1 MFGTG
6 AGGTRPVIQ
15 RNSLRE
21 QIAGAL
27 REEMMA
33 GRLAAGRNFTVKE
46 IAELYG
52 VSATPA
58 REALVDLAAQGLLR
72 AEHHRGFTVPEFGW
86 DDFLE
91 IFESRV
97 LITDSYFRRLAAHPG
112 APDDSRLPSLR
123 RRADAAVRAARA
135 GNLDV
140 MVGCDRRFWQEVAGL
155 LGNRRIA
162 DYLDWLRVQ
171 SWMFAARYLRS
182 MPELG
187 GVCWDS
193 HLDLVDAIEARDVPR
208 VHRIVCEYNLFTVG
222 LLAELAGQQ
231 VETVG
236 VLPLLTGR
244 PVAAPGGPGAQ
255 DGPVAARAPR
265 TAEEPAEEAEA
276 GSALRPDSAARLPWT
291 EGGAGPEQSAPGT
304 APHPEEPGREAGGA
318 RGHERESGHELGREL
333 GRELGLGLGLVPQP
347 RSVPYG
353 RFGRRLPEPPS
364 GRLPEGRPG
373 PHRAPGR

>member
-1 MFGTG
+1 MPDNG
-6 AGGTRPVIQ
+6 AGDTPRPVIH

-58 REALVDLAAQGLLR
+58 REALVDLGAQGLLR
-72 AEHHRGFTVPEFGW
+72 AEHHRGFTVPELGW
-86 DDFLE
+86 DDFVE

-97 LITDSYFRRLAAHPG
+97 LITDSFHRQYVARRAL
-112 APDDSRLPSLR
+112 PDLSRLPSLH

-140 MVGCDRRFWQEVAGL
+140 MVGCDRRFWQEVGAL

-171 SWMFAARYLRS
+171 SWMFAARYLREL
-182 MPELG
+182 PALG
-187 GVCWDS
+187 GVCWER
-193 HLDLVDAIEARDVPR
+193 HQDLVRAIEARDSVGA
-208 VHRIVCEYNLFTVG
+208 HRIVCEYNLYTVR
-222 LLAELAGQQ
+222 LLAGLAGQPLES
-231 VETVG
+231 VTVLG
-236 VLPLLTGR
+236 LLTEFVGQEPP
-244 PVAAPGGPGAQ
+244 PVPVEPPPAPPAPPEPAA
-255 DGPVAARAPR
+255 GPVAGAAG
-265 TAEEPAEEAEA
+265 AE
-276 GSALRPDSAARLPWT
+276 R
-291 EGGAGPEQSAPGT
+291 
-304 APHPEEPGREAGGA
+304 GR
-318 RGHERESGHELGREL
+318 RGDEVGREL

-347 RSVPYG
+347 RTTPYG
-353 RFGRRLPEPPS
+353 RFGRRLPEPPPEPPR
-364 GRLPEGRPG
+364 GRSD
-373 PHRAPGR
+373 PHAAPGR

>member
-1 MFGTG
+1 MPVNG
-6 AGGTRPVIQ
+6 AGDTPRPVIQ

-58 REALVDLAAQGLLR
+58 REALVDLGAQGLLR
-72 AEHHRGFTVPEFGW
+72 AEHHRGFTVPELGW
-86 DDFLE
+86 EDFLE

-97 LITDSYFRRLAAHPG
+97 LLTDSFHRQFATRRAL
-112 APDDSRLPSLR
+112 PDLSRLPSLH

-171 SWMFAARYLRS
+171 SWMFAAPYLREMS
-182 MPELG
+182 GLA
-187 GVCWDS
+187 GVCWDR
-193 HLDLVDAIEARDVPR
+193 HPELVGAIEARDLADAY
-208 VHRIVCEYNLFTVG
+208 RIICEYNLDTAR
-222 LLAELAGQQ
+222 LLAELAGQPLES
-231 VETVG
+231 VTVLG
-236 VLPLLTGR
+236 LLTETTGDGSQSP
-244 PVAAPGGPGAQ
+244 PVPGGPPAAPESSPGLPSGPAQGPAAEPGAE
-255 DGPVAARAPR
+255 PAAARAERPPR
-265 TAEEPAEEAEA
+265 GDEV
-276 GSALRPDSAARLPWT
+276 
-291 EGGAGPEQSAPGT
+291 
-304 APHPEEPGREAGGA
+304 
-318 RGHERESGHELGREL
+318 GREL

-353 RFGRRLPEPPS
+353 RFGRRLPPSPPETP
-364 GRLPEGRPG
+364 RGRPD
-373 PHRAPGR
+373 PHAAPGR

>member
-1 MFGTG
+1 MSGTG
-6 AGGTRPVIQ
+6 AGDTRPVIH

-46 IAELYG
+46 IADLYG

-58 REALVDLAAQGLLR
+58 REALVDLGAQGLLR
-72 AEHHRGFTVPEFGW
+72 TEHHRGFTVPELGW

-91 IFESRV
+91 IFEARV
-97 LITDSYFRRLAAHPG
+97 LLTDSYVRQLALRPETSDTDA
-112 APDDSRLPSLR
+112 RLPSLR

-155 LGNRRIA
+155 LGNRRIG

-171 SWMFAARYLRS
+171 SWMFAAPYLRG
-182 MPELG
+182 MPRLD
-187 GVCWDS
+187 GVCWDR
-193 HLDLVDAIEARDVPR
+193 HLDLVDAIAVRDLTGAY
-208 VHRIVCEYNLFTVG
+208 RIICEYNLFTVR
-222 LLAELAGQQ
+222 LLAELTGRPL
-231 VETVG
+231 ESVG
-236 VLPLLTGR
+236 VLPLLTAGLG
-244 PVAAPGGPGAQ
+244 PAEPAPAAGSDAGPDGPAADGSGPGAPAA
-255 DGPVAARAPR
+255 GAVASP
-265 TAEEPAEEAEA
+265 A
-276 GSALRPDSAARLPWT
+276 GSSAGEDTDTGGSAGGSGGPARPEPPHSADATAGRARL
-291 EGGAGPEQSAPGT
+291 
-304 APHPEEPGREAGGA
+304 RD
-318 RGHERESGHELGREL
+318 RELGLEL

-347 RSVPYG
+347 RSVAFT
-353 RFGRRLPEPPS
+353 RFGRRPADPPS
-364 GRLPEGRPG
+364 GHLPEGRPD

>member
-1 MFGTG
+1 MSGTG

-91 IFESRV
+91 IFETRV
-97 LITDSYFRRLAAHPG
+97 LITDAFFRQLTLRPEL
-112 APDDSRLPSLR
+112 PDATRLPSLR

-140 MVGCDRRFWQEVAGL
+140 MVGCDRRFWQGVAGL
-155 LGNRRIA
+155 TGNRRIA
-162 DYLDWLRVQ
+162 DHLDWLRVQ
-171 SWMFAARYLRS
+171 SWMYAAPLLRA
-182 MPELG
+182 MPLA
-187 GVCWDS
+187 GVCWTG
-193 HLDLVDAIEARDVPR
+193 HLDLVDAIEARDAATAK
-208 VHRIVCEYNLFTVG
+208 RILDEYNLFTAQ
-222 LLAELAGQQ
+222 LLAELSG
-231 VETVG
+231 EPLESVG
-236 VLPLLTGR
+236 VLPLLTEPPAPAAE
-244 PVAAPGGPGAQ
+244 PVTTAEPAAPGAEPPVPVPTEPPVPPAELPVPTVPTEPTAA
-255 DGPVAARAPR
+255 GPVREGDGTERGAAAGEARADARRGGYP
-265 TAEEPAEEAEA
+265 E
-276 GSALRPDSAARLPWT
+276 LRRST
-291 EGGAGPEQSAPGT
+291 T
-304 APHPEEPGREAGGA
+304 F
-318 RGHERESGHELGREL
+318 
-333 GRELGLGLGLVPQP
+333 GLGLGLVPQP
-347 RSVPYG
+347 RSVPFG
-353 RFGRRLPEPPS
+353 RFA
-364 GRLPEGRPG
+364 GRPADPVAEPG
-373 PHRAPGR
+373 PGARPDPYGTPGR

>member
-1 MFGTG
+1 MPVDG
-6 AGGTRPVIQ
+6 AGTPRPVIH

-58 REALVDLAAQGLLR
+58 REALVDLGAQGLLR
-72 AEHHRGFTVPEFGW
+72 AEHHRGFTVPELCW

-97 LITDSYFRRLAAHPG
+97 LLTDSFHRQFSTRRAL
-112 APDDSRLPSLR
+112 PDLSRLPSLR

-155 LGNRRIA
+155 LGNRRVA

-171 SWMFAARYLRS
+171 SWMFAAPYLRA
-182 MPELG
+182 MPGLA
-187 GVCWDS
+187 GVCWDR
-193 HLDLVDAIEARDVPR
+193 HQDLVGAIEAHDLAGAY
-208 VHRIVCEYNLFTVG
+208 RIICEYNLATAR
-222 LLAELAGQQ
+222 LLAELAGQPLES
-231 VETVG
+231 VTVLG
-236 VLPLLTGR
+236 LLTETTGTQPP
-244 PVAAPGGPGAQ
+244 PVPVEPSAAEPGPGS
-255 DGPVAARAPR
+255 VV
-265 TAEEPAEEAEA
+265 EPATPAEPA
-276 GSALRPDSAARLPWT
+276 DRATPAEPADRA
-291 EGGAGPEQSAPGT
+291 
-304 APHPEEPGREAGGA
+304 EPGEPGA
-318 RGHERESGHELGREL
+318 VRGERPLRGDEVGREL

-347 RSVPYG
+347 RAVPYG
-353 RFGRRLPEPPS
+353 RFGRRPSPAPPEAP
-364 GRLPEGRPG
+364 LGRPD
-373 PHRAPGR
+373 PHAAPGR

>member
-1 MFGTG
+1 MAGNG
-6 AGGTRPVIQ
+6 AGDTRPVIR

-33 GRLAAGRNFTVKE
+33 GRLEAGRNFTVKE

-58 REALVDLAAQGLLR
+58 REALVDLGAQGLLR
-72 AEHHRGFTVPEFGW
+72 AEHHRGFTVPELGW

-97 LITDSYFRRLAAHPG
+97 LLTDSYYRQYRARRAL
-112 APDDSRLPSLR
+112 PDLTRLPSLR

-155 LGNRRIA
+155 LGNRRIGA
-162 DYLDWLRVQ
+162 YLDWLRVQ
-171 SWMFAARYLRS
+171 SWMFAASYLRELS
-182 MPELG
+182 ALG
-187 GVCWDS
+187 GVCWDR
-193 HLDLVDAIEARDVPR
+193 HVDLVDAIEARDLAGA
-208 VHRIVCEYNLFTVG
+208 HRIICEYNLFTVR
-222 LLAELAGQQ
+222 LLAELAGQPLES
-231 VETVG
+231 VA
-236 VLPLLTGR
+236 VLGLLTESVEGEPAPAPAEPPTAEPGPAQPGAGR
-244 PVAAPGGPGAQ
+244 P
-255 DGPVAARAPR
+255 R
-265 TAEEPAEEAEA
+265 
-276 GSALRPDSAARLPWT
+276 
-291 EGGAGPEQSAPGT
+291 
-304 APHPEEPGREAGGA
+304 
-318 RGHERESGHELGREL
+318 RGEDVGREL

-347 RSVPYG
+347 RSIPHG
-353 RFGRRLPEPPS
+353 RFGRRLPEPP
-364 GRLPEGRPG
+364 PEHPQGRPD